1 MNSGIFTPGLTKN
14 WRVSVFFFGSR
25 LNFVAP
31 NSMIRSLRLSSPVVS
46 KSSEMNMFIA
56 YMIGKDS

>member
-1 MNSGIFTPGLTKN
+1 
-14 WRVSVFFFGSR
+14 
-25 LNFVAP
+25 
-31 NSMIRSLRLSSPVVS
+31 MIRSLRLSSPVVS